1 MAIAIVLSTILMAS
15 SSKPP
20 ISKTGAPGESN
31 CTSCHTTPNAN
42 YDGFI
47 SLNGL
52 PTEIVANQTYA
63 LTLKVISTDTR
74 PDRGGFQL
82 VALDSANNNAGVIE
96 LVNFTNTSFQEA
108 TSGKKYVGHKNAMPF
123 ANSDTIAW
131 SFNWTAPSNTSSVTF
146 YSSAL
151 LANGMNGTTG
161 DNTLTFS
168 ETHAI
173 STPSDIEVVID
184 NVTEPH
190 CHGGTNGTAH
200 ATTLNGMQPYSYL
213 WSTGDTL
220 AWIYTLGAGTH
231 SVTVTDANNKVAT
244 QSINIGQP
252 DKIIPVISASSL
264 IIPCGESV
272 TLHASASGGTGP
284 LTYSWNTGAGDIDS
298 IVVTQSGY
306 YCLAVTDSNQCQE
319 VACVGVNL
327 EQTGIF
333 CNGIN
338 ADSITCSIP
347 TSTLYSSVTASDTIS
362 YTWTGPNG
370 FVSNDPHP
378 QITVGGEY
386 TLVATIPSGCS
397 CTSNINVLD
406 LTDFELQ
413 ITGLTSTSCYNS
425 QDGAIDVEVISGAY
439 APFTTI
445 PANFDKDSLSQGNY
459 SVTVTNGVGCSTVV
473 DFIIDGPDS
482 INTIANIVDITG
494 STPGAINITTT
505 GGTPNYSYSWTP
517 LDTNAIIGTDGSLTN
532 ITTPGDYYLDVTDM
546 NDCNITFGPFTV
558 GLIDFIEDVAFAN
571 SISISPNPAND
582 FIVITQKDKLVTLD
596 VLLYDINNKLINKY
610 HFSERE
616 NSINLSALPSG
627 IYQVVL
633 KSDTKLASKQI
644 IVRK

>member
-1 MAIAIVLSTILMAS
+1 MAIAIVLITILMAYS
-15 SSKPP
+15 PQPP

-31 CTSCHTTPNAN
+31 CASCHTTPNAN

-63 LTLKVISTDTR
+63 LTLNVISTDTR
-74 PDRGGFQL
+74 PDIGGFQL
-82 VALDSANNNAGVIE
+82 VALDSANNNAGIIE
-96 LVNFTNTSFQEA
+96 LVNFTNTSFQA
-108 TSGKKYVGHKNAMPF
+108 SSSGKEYVGHKNAMPF

-131 SFNWTAPSNTSSVTF
+131 SFNWTAPSSTSSVTF

-151 LANGMNGTTG
+151 LADGMNGNTG

-173 STPSDIEVVID
+173 SAPLDIEVVID
-184 NVTEPH
+184 NVIEPH
-190 CHGGTNGTAH
+190 CYEGTNGVAH
-200 ATTLNGMQPYSYL
+200 ATVLNGMQPYSYL

-220 AWIYTLGAGTH
+220 AWVYTLGAGTH
-231 SVTVTDANNKVAT
+231 SVTVTDANDKVAT

-252 DKIIPVISASSL
+252 DEIIPAISASSL

-306 YCLAVTDSNQCQE
+306 YCLVVTDSNQCQE
-319 VACVGVNL
+319 VVCVGVNL
-327 EQTGIF
+327 DQTGIF
-333 CNGIN
+333 CNGIT

-347 TSTLYSSVTASDTIS
+347 TSTLYSGVTASDTIS

-378 QITVGGEY
+378 QITVGGIY
-386 TLVATIPSGCS
+386 TLVATIPTGCS

-413 ITGLTSTSCYNS
+413 ITELTSTSCYNS
-425 QDGAIDVEVISGAY
+425 QDGAIDVDVLSGAY

-445 PANFDKDSLSQGNY
+445 PPNFDGDSLGQGNY

-482 INTIANIVDITG
+482 INTIANIVDIAG

-517 LDTNAIIGTDGSLTN
+517 LDTNVIIGTDGSLTN

-558 GLIDFIEDVAFAN
+558 GLIDFIEDVAFSN

-596 VLLYDINNKLINKY
+596 VLLYSINNKLINKY

-616 NSINLSALPSG
+616 NSIDLSALPSG